1 MPRITRTLAEEDI
14 ALMWRIWVNEL
25 LNTAEQEIRRK
36 AAAYLARKV
45 DIIAVANQARR
56 DIIRGLTDSLLA
68 EDDDQSD

>member
-1 MPRITRTLAEEDI
+1 MPRITWTLAEEDI

-25 LNTAEQEIRRK
+25 LNTVELEIRRK

-45 DIIAVANQARR
+45 DIIAVSNQSRR